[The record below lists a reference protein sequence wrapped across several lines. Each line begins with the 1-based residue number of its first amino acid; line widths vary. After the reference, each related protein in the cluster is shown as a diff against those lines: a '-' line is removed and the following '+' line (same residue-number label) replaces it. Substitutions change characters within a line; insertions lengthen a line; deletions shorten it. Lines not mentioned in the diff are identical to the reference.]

1 MGPVGP
7 FFFDMATTYEK
18 EKALQSDIAP
28 RVEHDVPGVEVLAVE
43 LASPDRFVV
52 YVDHPEGVDHALCV
66 RVTDVLRD
74 YLREYTVDVSSPG
87 VERPLRKPKHF
98 ARVVGHRV
106 AVRTSSPLDGRSK
119 FKGEVKDAGTDA
131 LTLEVDRADVDIPYE
146 LIVRG
151 NLIDER

>member
-1 MGPVGP
+1 MGPAGP
-7 FFFDMATTYEK
+7 FFFDMATTYEREK
-18 EKALQSDIAP
+18 ELQSDIAP

-87 VERPLRKPKHF
+87 VDRPLRKPAHF
-98 ARVVGHRV
+98 ARVIGRRV
-106 AVRTSSPLDGRSK
+106 KLRTRAGRV
-119 FKGEVKDAGTDA
+119 KGEVVA
-131 LTLEVDRADVDIPYE
+131 ADETHVTIDENHVPYDE
-146 LIVRG
+146 IVRA